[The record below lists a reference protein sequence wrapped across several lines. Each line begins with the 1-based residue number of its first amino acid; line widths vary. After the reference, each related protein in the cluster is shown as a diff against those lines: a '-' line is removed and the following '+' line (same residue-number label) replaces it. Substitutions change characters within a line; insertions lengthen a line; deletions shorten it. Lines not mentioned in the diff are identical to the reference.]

1 MANYVDGS
9 NGGFI
14 STNDL
19 SAVTSGQLLAIGKI
33 VKIDS
38 SNAPQNIVLAGA
50 NGTGAIGVLLD
61 APAAG
66 QVGTVRF
73 RNAGGTA
80 SIRLNGTV
88 TVGAAITSDASGL
101 GIATTTAGDQIV
113 GYALSAGVAGD
124 MCECLLVTAK
134 Y

>member
-1 MANYVDGS
+1 MPNFREGS
-9 NGGFI
+9 QMGFI

-19 SAVTSGQLLAIGKI
+19 SAAASVGKI

-38 SNAPQNIVLAGA
+38 SNAPDHIVLCGA

-61 APAAG
+61 SPGAG
-66 QVGTVRF
+66 QTGTVRL
-73 RNAGGTA
+73 RNAHGTI
-80 SIRLNGTV
+80 SIRANGTIA
-88 TVGAAITSDASGL
+88 VGAAVTSDANGL

-113 GYALSAGVAGD
+113 GYALNSAVAGD
-124 MCECLLVTAK
+124 IVECLPVTGK